1 MPKGNHMTRQIS
13 PHGLAK
19 LKQWEGLKTKAYK
32 DSGGVWTIGYGHTA
46 TAGEP
51 KPRAGMVITAA
62 EAENILLKDLTQYEA
77 AVESLVKVEL
87 NDNQFAALVSFVYNI
102 PLAKFK
108 KSTLLKKLNAGN
120 YDAVPNELMK
130 WINVDHKKNQG
141 LVNRRR
147 AEGYLWMEGAFVTS
161 KDVVPEPKKENPLF
175 NMKMVGQVAGAASGF
190 GAIAA
195 GSGPVQWA
203 FAAIMVILVAFA
215 CYGLFTQMKEAEA

>member
-1 MPKGNHMTRQIS
+1 MTRKIS
-13 PHGLAK
+13 EHGLAK
-19 LKQWEGLKTKAYK
+19 LKQWEGLRTKAYR
-32 DSGGVWTIGYGHTA
+32 DDGGVWTIGYGHTA
-46 TAGEP
+46 AAGAP
-51 KPRAGMVITAA
+51 KPHAGMVITAA
-62 EAENILLKDLTQYEA
+62 EAERILLKDLTQYEA
-77 AVESLVKVEL
+77 AVENNVKVKL

-147 AEGYLWMEGAFVTS
+147 AEGYLWMEGAFVAS
-161 KDVVPEPKKENPLF
+161 KNVVPEPKKENPVL
-175 NMKMVGQVAGAASGF
+175 NMKMAGQVAGAATGL

-203 FAAIMVILVAFA
+203 LAAIMVILVAFV
-215 CYGLFTQMKEAEA
+215 CYGLFKQMKDAEA

>member
-1 MPKGNHMTRQIS
+1 MTRQIS

-62 EAENILLKDLTQYEA
+62 EAESILLKDLTQYEA
-77 AVESLVKVEL
+77 AIENNVKVKL
-87 NDNQFAALVSFVYNI
+87 TDNQFAALVSFVYNI
-102 PLAKFK
+102 PLASFK
-108 KSTLLKKLNAGN
+108 KSKLLKKLNAGN
-120 YDAVPNELMK
+120 YDAVPTELMK
-130 WINVDHKKNQG
+130 WTKAGGKKIQG

-161 KDVVPEPKKENPLF
+161 KDVVPEPKKENLLLKPEVLGP
-175 NMKMVGQVAGAASGF
+175 VGSVLSGTS
-190 GAIAA
+190 AIAT

-203 FAAIMVILVAFA
+203 LAAVMVICVAIGLYYLVK
-215 CYGLFTQMKEAEA
+215 GMREAEA

>member
-1 MPKGNHMTRQIS
+1 MTRQIS
-13 PHGLAK
+13 PHGLDK

-46 TAGEP
+46 MAGEP

-62 EAENILLKDLTQYEA
+62 EAERILLKDLTQYEA

-102 PLAKFK
+102 PLASFK
-108 KSTLLKKLNAGN
+108 KSTLLKKLNSGN
-120 YDAVPNELMK
+120 YDAVPTELMK
-130 WINVDHKKNQG
+130 WTKAGGKKLQG

-161 KDVVPEPKKENPLF
+161 KDVVPEPKKENLLLKPEVLGP
-175 NMKMVGQVAGAASGF
+175 VGSVLSGTS
-190 GAIAA
+190 AIAT

-203 FAAIMVILVAFA
+203 LAVVMIICVAIGLYYLVK
-215 CYGLFTQMKEAEA
+215 GMKDAEA

>member
-1 MPKGNHMTRQIS
+1 MTRQIS
-13 PHGLAK
+13 PHGLEK

-62 EAENILLKDLTQYEA
+62 EAESILLKDLMQYEA
-77 AVESLVKVEL
+77 AIENNVKVEL

-102 PLAKFK
+102 PLASFK

-120 YDAVPNELMK
+120 YDAVPTELMK
-130 WINVDHKKNQG
+130 WTKAGGKKIQG

-161 KDVVPEPKKENPLF
+161 KNIVPEPKKENLLF
-175 NMKMVGQVAGAASGF
+175 KKETIAPVISAASGLTGF
-190 GAIAA
+190 AT
-195 GSGPVQWA
+195 GSGPFQWA
-203 FAAIMVILVAFA
+203 LAAIMVIGAALLI
-215 CYGLFTQMKEAEA
+215 YWGIKQMKEAEA

>member
-1 MPKGNHMTRQIS
+1 MTRQIS
-13 PHGLAK
+13 PHGLEK

-62 EAENILLKDLTQYEA
+62 EAESILLKDLTQFEA
-77 AVESLVKVEL
+77 AVENNVKVKL
-87 NDNQFAALVSFVYNI
+87 NDNQFAALVSFAFNI
-102 PLAKFK
+102 GTGAFK
-108 KSTLLKKLNAGN
+108 SSTLLKKLNKGDF
-120 YDAVPNELMK
+120 DAVPAELMK
-130 WINVDHKKNQG
+130 WVHTGKTKNQG

-161 KDVVPEPKKENPLF
+161 KDVVPEPKKENPVL
-175 NMKMVGQVAGAASGF
+175 NMKMARQVAGAATGL

-203 FAAIMVILVAFA
+203 LAAIMVILVAFV
-215 CYGLFTQMKEAEA
+215 CYGLFKQTKEAEA

>member
-1 MPKGNHMTRQIS
+1 MTRQIS

-32 DSGGVWTIGYGHTA
+32 DAGGVWTIGYGHTA

-62 EAENILLKDLTQYEA
+62 EAESILLKDLMQYEA
-77 AVESLVKVEL
+77 AVANNVNVKL
-87 NDNQFAALVSFVYNI
+87 NDNQFAALVSFAFNI
-102 PLAKFK
+102 GIGAFK
-108 KSTLLKKLNAGN
+108 KSKLLKKLNAGN
-120 YDAVPNELMK
+120 YDTVPTELMK
-130 WINVDHKKNQG
+130 WTKAGGKKVQG

-161 KDVVPEPKKENPLF
+161 KDVVPEPKKENPVL
-175 NMKMVGQVAGAASGF
+175 NMKMAGQVAGAATGL

-203 FAAIMVILVAFA
+203 LAAIMVILVAFF
-215 CYGLFTQMKEAEA
+215 CYGLFKQMKDAEA

>member
-1 MPKGNHMTRQIS
+1 MTRQIS

-32 DSGGVWTIGYGHTA
+32 DAGGVWTIGYGHTA

-62 EAENILLKDLTQYEA
+62 EAERILLKDLTQYEA

-130 WINVDHKKNQG
+130 WTKAGGKKIQG

-161 KDVVPEPKKENPLF
+161 KDVVPEPKKENLLF
-175 NMKMVGQVAGAASGF
+175 QKETILSVGGMATGLTGY
-190 GAIAA
+190 AA

-203 FAAIMVILVAFA
+203 LAAIMVICVAFFLYYFA
-215 CYGLFTQMKEAEA
+215 KRMNEAEA

>member
-1 MPKGNHMTRQIS
+1 MTRQIS

-62 EAENILLKDLTQYEA
+62 EAERILLKDLTQYEA
-77 AVESLVKVEL
+77 AVENNVKVEL

-102 PLAKFK
+102 PLASFK

-120 YDAVPNELMK
+120 YDAVPTELMK
-130 WINVDHKKNQG
+130 WVKAGGKKIQG

-161 KDVVPEPKKENPLF
+161 KDVVPEQKTVHPVLKPEVLGP
-175 NMKMVGQVAGAASGF
+175 VISAASGLTGF
-190 GAIAA
+190 AT
-195 GSGPVQWA
+195 GSGPFQWA
-203 FAAIMVILVAFA
+203 LAAIMVIGVAIGSF
-215 CYGLFTQMKEAEA
+215 YFLKRFREAEL